1 MIVEPQLIKYFP
13 EYDQVFQGDLSQYSK
28 HFLPICSINLKCIYP
43 DQDQWLHFVSVK
55 EIYDGCVGQET
66 KEYHSEY
73 CKEDMIGFDVI
84 GDKYC
89 FTGDWNYFVYEKMI
103 QEGTIPQNQEMVV
116 KYRANRVNIQT
127 VEDLDTW
134 LVQFEL
140 TTSPDFRN
148 KLKSKHTFFITPDS
162 DQGLVENL
170 LDRFEKEASES
181 DYDSVIG
188 AYKLNTKTYELA
200 KAYYHKHGKIYPM
213 TIGNYS
219 TKIET
224 MESLEKG
231 VEDNLEYIQ
240 YPEIA
245 GILDDIQ
252 FQSKEDKDCLEEC
265 EISFEEAMQFED
277 STNLTN
283 LPYDAEGNIFTY
295 IGRFTGYLFQQYGA
309 DSVYL
314 FYNKELKK
322 AVICLEYT

>member
-13 EYDQVFQGDLSQYSK
+13 EYDQVFEGDLSQYSK

-55 EIYDGCVGQET
+55 EIYNGCVGQET
-66 KEYHSEY
+66 KTYHSEY

-134 LVQFEL
+134 LVQFES

-162 DQGLVENL
+162 DQGLVESL

-188 AYKLNTKTYELA
+188 VYKLNTKTYELA

-224 MESLEKG
+224 MESLEKR

-265 EISFEEAMQFED
+265 EISFEVAMQFED
-277 STNLTN
+277 SNNLTN

-314 FYNKELKK
+314 FYNKELNK